1 MKAPAR
7 WTSALSFAACFCHR
21 TRIRRTRFS
30 QRLVRSTGQRRE
42 QTPRGAAR
50 ARRLEQQ
57 VVVAVRARASAVQ
70 DYPTAVHQQAALR
83 PSLTTVRWGWGRFF
97 THRFLAVVGAVPGD
111 RLDRSHA
118 HANVGRAGRASV
130 GRSLSATPP
139 WRAASRLSRNKF
151 AGAM

>member
-57 VVVAVRARASAVQ
+57 VVVAVRARASAAQ
-70 DYPTAVHQQAALR
+70 DYPTAVRQQAALR
-83 PSLTTVRWGWGRFF
+83 PSLATVRG
-97 THRFLAVVGAVPGD
+97 VGAGFLPIG
-111 RLDRSHA
+111 S
-118 HANVGRAGRASV
+118 
-130 GRSLSATPP
+130 
-139 WRAASRLSRNKF
+139 
-151 AGAM
+151 